1 MNKNTINLSFL
12 QTIRRI
18 VCPQGYVLK
27 NVLHLGSSLC
37 FQLHSK
43 YKRRPCP
50 ICGTMS
56 SGRHGTYIRT
66 LQDMPLCGY
75 PVTLEFTL
83 YKYYCKASSCKRK
96 IFSERIPSLPEY
108 SRNTSRLD
116 EHIRDV
122 SCRLTSVDSSRIL
135 FSEGVR
141 CSPSTCI
148 RKLGR
153 AVPPDIPVPTAIG
166 IDDFAWKKGH
176 TYGSVQVNLLNHK
189 PVDVLGERDSHS
201 VYLWFLKHPGIRY
214 VSRDG
219 SIAFK
224 EAISRACPHA
234 EQIRDRFHLV
244 KDLSEYINALVAR
257 LHRRMEWQTSDRRP
271 SQEDIH
277 GILWAHAVGLG
288 DKRRREKLFRFQRFN
303 ELKSKG
309 YSIAAISRN
318 LGIDSSY
325 VKRHQEIKL
334 DRMLS
339 PNQRNIIRHIDE
351 IADAIS
357 CGKMAGEHDIA
368 AQYPDIRE
376 EDLKGLDKK
385 LDECKKKICS
395 ESGKKR
401 KISMPSK
408 KEIFRT
414 FFRKG
419 YQTTQ
424 PMLKI
429 LLEGD
434 PRYRRLIQL
443 CLEFREM
450 MNGAPF
456 THTLD
461 KWIKLV
467 HEQGIK
473 ECSAF
478 CRMIELDWQAVLN
491 AIELPFSNGVLEG
504 TVNKIKTIKRMMY
517 GAAKVKLLKMKLLNS
532 TST

>member
-96 IFSERIPSLPEY
+96 IFSERIPSL
-108 SRNTSRLD
+108 
-116 EHIRDV
+116 
-122 SCRLTSVDSSRIL
+122 
-135 FSEGVR
+135 
-141 CSPSTCI
+141 
-148 RKLGR
+148 
-153 AVPPDIPVPTAIG
+153 PDIPVPTAIG

-277 GILWAHAVGLG
+277 GILWADTTLSRIQGNDERGTFHTYFRQMDQVG
-288 DKRRREKLFRFQRFN
+288 
-303 ELKSKG
+303 
-309 YSIAAISRN
+309 
-318 LGIDSSY
+318 
-325 VKRHQEIKL
+325 
-334 DRMLS
+334 
-339 PNQRNIIRHIDE
+339 
-351 IADAIS
+351 
-357 CGKMAGEHDIA
+357 
-368 AQYPDIRE
+368 
-376 EDLKGLDKK
+376 
-385 LDECKKKICS
+385 
-395 ESGKKR
+395 
-401 KISMPSK
+401 
-408 KEIFRT
+408 T
-414 FFRKG
+414 
-419 YQTTQ
+419 
-424 PMLKI
+424 
-429 LLEGD
+429 
-434 PRYRRLIQL
+434 
-443 CLEFREM
+443 
-450 MNGAPF
+450 
-456 THTLD
+456 
-461 KWIKLV
+461 
-467 HEQGIK
+467 
-473 ECSAF
+473 
-478 CRMIELDWQAVLN
+478 
-491 AIELPFSNGVLEG
+491 
-504 TVNKIKTIKRMMY
+504 
-517 GAAKVKLLKMKLLNS
+517 
-532 TST
+532 